1 MATSDTRCVVIVG
14 PTAVG
19 KTRLGIEVAKAFG
32 GEVINGDAMQVYRG
46 LNIGTAKVTPEEAD
60 GIPHHLIDIL
70 EPTEDYTV
78 AAFQKDARR
87 LITSLNHEGKL
98 PVLVGGT
105 GLYVKAA
112 LYDYQFN
119 EASEDPDLREALQKR
134 AEEEGPEVLYKKLLE
149 VDPGAAER
157 IHPNNLQRVIRA
169 LEIFQKTGKAMSE
182 HLPTESPKLV
192 MDPVVIGLTMDRPL
206 LYERI
211 NNRVDQMIQQG
222 LVEEAKSLYDRG
234 VRKTQSVMAI
244 GYKELFGTFDGEYSL
259 EEAIEL
265 IKKNSRRFAKRQL
278 TWFRHQ
284 MPIEWFDVTDSL
296 DSFEKKIEEIIYFIA
311 GKFEKKSN

>member
-1 MATSDTRCVVIVG
+1 VASSDTRCVVIVG

-19 KTRLGIEVAKAFG
+19 KTKLGIEVAKAFG
-32 GEVINGDAMQVYRG
+32 GEVINGDAMQVYRE
-46 LNIGTAKVTPEEAD
+46 LNIGTAKVTPEEAE

-70 EPTEDYTV
+70 EPTEEYTV
-78 AAFQKDARR
+78 AAFQQDARR
-87 LITSLNHEGKL
+87 LITSLNRDGKL

-119 EASEDPDLREALQKR
+119 EASEDSDLRQALQKR
-134 AEEEGPEVLYKKLLE
+134 AKDEGPDVLYKELID

-157 IHPNNLQRVIRA
+157 IHPNNVQRVIRA
-169 LEIFQKTGKAMSE
+169 LEIYQKTGKAMSE
-182 HLPTESPKLV
+182 HLPIESPELV
-192 MDPVVIGLTMDRPL
+192 MSPIIIGLTMDRSL

-211 NNRVDQMIQQG
+211 NGRVDLMVQQG
-222 LVEEAKSLYDRG
+222 LIEEAKSLYEKG
-234 VRKTQSVMAI
+234 IRKTQAVMAI
-244 GYKELFGTFDGEYSL
+244 GYKELFGAFDGEYTL
-259 EEAIEL
+259 EEAIDL

-284 MPIEWFDVTDSL
+284 MPIDWFDVTDYL
-296 DSFEKKIEEIIYFIA
+296 DSFEKKVEEIIDFIA
-311 GKFEKKSN
+311 GKLEKRSN

>member
-1 MATSDTRCVVIVG
+1 MASFDTRCVVIVG

-19 KTRLGIEVAKAFG
+19 KTKLGIEVAKAFG
-32 GEVINGDAMQVYRG
+32 GEVINGDAMQVYRD
-46 LNIGTAKVTPEEAD
+46 LNIGTAKVTREEAE

-78 AAFQKDARR
+78 AAFQRDSRQ
-87 LITSLNHEGKL
+87 LIRSLNRAGKL

-119 EASEDPDLREALQKR
+119 EASEDTALREALQKR
-134 AEEEGPEVLYKKLLE
+134 ADEEGPEVLYKELLA
-149 VDPGAAER
+149 VDPGATER
-157 IHPNNLQRVIRA
+157 IHPNNVQRVIRA

-182 HLPTESPKLV
+182 HLPTEPPKLV
-192 MDPVVIGLTMDRPL
+192 MDPVVIGLTMDRDL
-206 LYERI
+206 LYKRI
-211 NNRVDQMIQQG
+211 NQRVDLMVKQG
-222 LVEEAKSLYDRG
+222 LVEEAQSLYDRG
-234 VRKTQSVMAI
+234 IRKTQAVMAI
-244 GYKELFGTFDGEYSL
+244 GYKELFGAFDGEYSI

-284 MPIEWFDVTDSL
+284 MPIEWFDVTNAL
-296 DSFEKKIEEIIYFIA
+296 DHFEKKVEEIIHFIA
-311 GKFEKKSN
+311 GKF